1 LPHDEKIDKFRDKK
15 HPLRQ
20 DYKYKSFPVL
30 KRDNPFMEQKRVTEK
45 ADNFFERLFYQFFLL
60 VIKTFPESVLYFFSQ
75 IVGNLTYFLAG
86 KRRKMA
92 IKNLT
97 IAFKN
102 ELSPQQITKTAR
114 KVFCEIAWSWF
125 EVFIFIIKKKD
136 INKTLCENISVEGI
150 EYLDAALKNN
160 KGVICIG
167 AHFGNFVLL
176 TTKLTWMGYP
186 LKTIDKNRRTLFGA
200 EYWLDIQKK
209 LIINSISARPRI
221 RAVSESLRWLK
232 KLNVLFLYADQ
243 NRKKDGVS
251 VDFFNRPALTVRGP
265 AMFHLRTGADILCA
279 FIVRLDR
286 TKHKIIITPPLNV
299 EKTGNL
305 EEDVR
310 RITQAYT
317 SIIEDV
323 VRHYPQQWLWPHKRW
338 AKNIQ

>member
-1 LPHDEKIDKFRDKK
+1 MEH
-15 HPLRQ
+15 
-20 DYKYKSFPVL
+20 
-30 KRDNPFMEQKRVTEK
+30 KRDSEK
-45 ADNFFERLFYQFFLL
+45 ADIFFERLFYQFFLF
-60 VIKTFPESVLYFFSQ
+60 VIKIFPETALYFFSQ

-102 ELSPQQITKTAR
+102 EQSAKEIKKTAR

-125 EVFIFIIKKKD
+125 ELFILIIKKPD
-136 INKTLCENISVEGI
+136 INKTLSENISVEGI
-150 EYLDAALKNN
+150 KYLDAALKNN
-160 KGVICIG
+160 KGVIFIG

-176 TTKLTWMGYP
+176 TTKLSWMGYP

-200 EYWLDIQKK
+200 EYWYDIQKK

-317 SIIEDV
+317 NIIEDV
-323 VRHYPQQWLWPHKRW
+323 VRRYPQQWLWPHKRW
-338 AKNIQ
+338 AKNIRHE

>member
-1 LPHDEKIDKFRDKK
+1 MEH
-15 HPLRQ
+15 
-20 DYKYKSFPVL
+20 KSI
-30 KRDNPFMEQKRVTEK
+30 MERP
-45 ADNFFERLFYQFFLL
+45 DNFFERLFYQIFLL
-60 VIKTFPESVLYFFSQ
+60 VIKVFPESVLYFFSQ
-75 IVGNLTYFLAG
+75 IVGNLTYFMAG
-86 KRRKMA
+86 KRRKLA
-92 IKNLT
+92 VKNLT

-102 ELSPQQITKTAR
+102 EQSPREIKKTAR
-114 KVFCEIAWSWF
+114 RVFCEIAWSWF
-125 EVFIFIIKKKD
+125 ELFILIKKKAD

-160 KGVICIG
+160 KGVIFIG

-200 EYWLDIQKK
+200 EYWQDIQKK

-221 RAVSESLRWLK
+221 RAVSESLKWLK

-243 NRKKDGVS
+243 NRKKDGVC

-265 AMFHLRTGADILCA
+265 AVFQLRTGAEILCA

-299 EKTGNL
+299 ERTGDR
-305 EEDVR
+305 EKDVW

-323 VRHYPQQWLWPHKRW
+323 VRRYPQQWLWPHKRW
-338 AKNIQ
+338 KKDIR